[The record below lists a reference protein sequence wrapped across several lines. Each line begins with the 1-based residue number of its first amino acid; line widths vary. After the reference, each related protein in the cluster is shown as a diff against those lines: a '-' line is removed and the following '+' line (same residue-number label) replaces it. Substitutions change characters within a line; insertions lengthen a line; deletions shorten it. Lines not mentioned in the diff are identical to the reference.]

1 MLLNEATAQ
10 ERLNSPR
17 NLANRFALNS
27 APSNVTEITMKGK
40 GGARVPIP
48 PFIKTTAAILTRSGQ
63 STQVAVA
70 DAFGFTKV
78 GAHHIDKGDRPTGI
92 DEEKVEHA
100 VAPIR
105 NLALEKLAGSLMGMK
120 QEKMDT
126 LGVKDLSTVAANM
139 SRVVE
144 KLTPKTEA
152 QGNNINI
159 NIFTPEPRKEAAY
172 ETVSV

>member
-17 NLANRFALNS
+17 NLANRFSINPT
-27 APSNVTEITMKGK
+27 PSNVTEIAIRKNGHGPT
-40 GGARVPIP
+40 VP
-48 PFIKTTAAILTRSGQ
+48 PFIKTTAAILSRSGQ
-63 STQVAVA
+63 ASTTEVAE
-70 DAFGFTKV
+70 AFGF
-78 GAHHIDKGDRPTGI
+78 GQREARHIDLGNRATGI
-92 DEEKVEHA
+92 DEGKVESA
-100 VAPIR
+100 LAPIR
-105 NLALEKLAGSLMGMK
+105 NLALEKLVGSLMGMK

-159 NIFTPEPRKEAAY
+159 NIFTPESRKETAY

>member
-17 NLANRFALNS
+17 NLANRFAINPT
-27 APSNVTEITMKGK
+27 PSKVTEIEIGRAGRREGK
-40 GGARVPIP
+40 IAIP
-48 PFIKTTAAILTRSGQ
+48 VFLRTSAAILARSGEDQ
-63 STQVAVA
+63 KDVAAAFGISRPVVGMIERGQIAGVDEKQVAKA
-70 DAFGFTKV
+70 
-78 GAHHIDKGDRPTGI
+78 I
-92 DEEKVEHA
+92 E
-100 VAPIR
+100 PIR

-159 NIFTPEPRKEAAY
+159 NIFTPEPRKETAY